1 MIRSARNADGR
12 AVNARYE
19 KLPPELKAEISEERF
34 SKFSTKFQWAI
45 MKEFE
50 VEGDYMAYESL
61 RMEVRRRVS
70 EDTYGIMPDYVK
82 DRLASNETLIEAQI
96 VALSKLPWSDL
107 GKEKEEISVPE
118 AQAILDRSHLGLEKI
133 KNRVLRYIACQKRIG
148 SSYGTVLLFCGPP
161 GVGKTSIA
169 RSIAQAMHR
178 KLVKIPLAGV
188 TEAAVLKGTSPIYA
202 NSRPGRIID
211 AIINSKSFSPL
222 ILLDEVDKI
231 AQGFRGANPQF
242 ALLDI
247 LDSDRSEY
255 IDDCLGIP
263 LDLRNVIFIATANDL
278 ENISPILLDRFD
290 LIQLPGYGP
299 EEKEAIA
306 RGYLMRDLYAYYG
319 IGPEELSLS
328 DEVLAY
334 MVEKLSAREFGVRQ
348 LNNSLRQIFEET
360 VYCKE
365 MGRDFRHVWEKE
377 DVDRFFDL

>member
-1 MIRSARNADGR
+1 
-12 AVNARYE
+12 
-19 KLPPELKAEISEERF
+19 
-34 SKFSTKFQWAI
+34 
-45 MKEFE
+45 
-50 VEGDYMAYESL
+50 
-61 RMEVRRRVS
+61 
-70 EDTYGIMPDYVK
+70 
-82 DRLASNETLIEAQI
+82 
-96 VALSKLPWSDL
+96 
-107 GKEKEEISVPE
+107 
-118 AQAILDRSHLGLEKI
+118 
-133 KNRVLRYIACQKRIG
+133 
-148 SSYGTVLLFCGPP
+148 
-161 GVGKTSIA
+161 
-169 RSIAQAMHR
+169 MHR
-178 KLVKIPLAGV
+178 QLVKIPLAGV